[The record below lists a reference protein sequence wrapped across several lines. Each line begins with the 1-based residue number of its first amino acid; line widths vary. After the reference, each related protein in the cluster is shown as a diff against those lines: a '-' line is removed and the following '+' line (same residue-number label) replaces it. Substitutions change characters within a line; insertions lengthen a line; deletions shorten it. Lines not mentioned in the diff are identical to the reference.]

1 MARRV
6 PWPTAADAM
15 NPDAR
20 TIWQAPNWAL
30 AILLACL
37 GMLGPFSIDTY
48 LPAFTG
54 IGQAIGAS
62 PVEMQQTLSAYL
74 FGFAVMNLFHGAL
87 SDSFGRRPI
96 VLGGLAVF
104 TLASVGCALSSHIG
118 ALVFFRAVQGM
129 SAGAGIVVSRAVIRD
144 MFPPADAQRV
154 MAQVTIYF
162 GVAPAIAPMVGGF
175 LFVHAG
181 WPSIFWLLTAV
192 GIALFALNWKLL
204 PETLH
209 ETHKQP
215 FNVGNL
221 LRGYWSLASNPRFLM
236 LALASGI
243 PFNGMFLYVLSAP
256 IFLGDI
262 LGLSPAQFFWFFVLT
277 IAGITSGAFV
287 SGRMAGRVKPTHQIR
302 YGFVI
307 MAAVAIANVILN
319 LLFAPSPWW
328 ALVPL
333 ALYAFGW
340 AMMVPVVTLMVLDLV
355 PERRGMASSL
365 QACVGSTANGVVAG
379 VVAPLVMHS
388 AVALAATSLAMMSI
402 GVVSWLWVKPHL
414 RPAMV
419 QQSAA

>member
-1 MARRV
+1 
-6 PWPTAADAM
+6 M

-20 TIWQAPNWAL
+20 TIWQAPSWAL

-54 IGQAIGAS
+54 IAKAIGAS

-74 FGFAVMNLFHGAL
+74 FGFAIMNLFHGAL
-87 SDSFGRRPI
+87 SDSLGRRPV
-96 VLGGLAVF
+96 VLAGLAVF
-104 TLASVGCALSSHIG
+104 TLASVGCALSQHISQ
-118 ALVFFRAVQGM
+118 LVFFRALQGM

-154 MAQVTIYF
+154 MSQVTIYF
-162 GVAPAIAPMVGGF
+162 GVAPAVAPMVGGF

-181 WPSIFWLLTAV
+181 WHSIFWLLTGV
-192 GIALFALNWKLL
+192 GVVLFVLNWKLL

-209 ETHKQP
+209 ATHKQP
-215 FNVGNL
+215 FNTRNL
-221 LRGYWSLASNPRFLM
+221 LRGYWTLGSNPRFLM

-256 IFLGDI
+256 VFLGEH
-262 LGLSPAQFFWFFVLT
+262 LHLEPGEFFWFFVLT
-277 IAGITSGAFV
+277 IAGIMAGAFL
-287 SGRMAGRVKPTHQIR
+287 SGRMAGRVKATRQIR
-302 YGFVI
+302 YGFIV
-307 MAAVAIANVILN
+307 MASVGAINLVLN
-319 LLFAPSPWW
+319 LVFVPNAWW
-328 ALVPL
+328 ALVPI

-365 QACVGSTANGVVAG
+365 QAFVGSTANGMVAG
-379 VVAPLVMHS
+379 LVAPLVMHS
-388 AVALAATSLAMMSI
+388 APALAATSLGMLSI
-402 GVVSWLWVKPHL
+402 GVVAWLWVKPHM
-414 RPAMV
+414 RIVAPV
-419 QQSAA
+419 TAARS